1 MIKARGACKQGA
13 GQWSDERRLLIK
25 PGSLSLSISL
35 FLSLSAGRAKYGVE
49 WYGKGGRQWEITLVH
64 GIIVHAFRRVTAR
77 RHRWSRLR
85 RNAQR
90 RPLLPVAP
98 ALVVPPTL
106 LVCSRIADHRR
117 FFTNFVHAIQDK
129 KKKKNSFTSNHAN
142 SYPPISSTICDS
154 SRTFASFSRQFYLRR
169 LEFFYGIIVSSI
181 SISVFRDLYARDE

>member
-49 WYGKGGRQWEITLVH
+49 WYGKDGRQWEITLVH

-129 KKKKNSFTSNHAN
+129 KKKKTRLRPTMRIRTLPFRPPFAIPVGLSLRFPAN
-142 SYPPISSTICDS
+142 FI
-154 SRTFASFSRQFYLRR
+154 FVVWNFSM
-169 LEFFYGIIVSSI
+169 E
-181 SISVFRDLYARDE
+181 